1 MKNSKQLIFSSLL
14 IASFTIISCTTT
26 CPNPEPATV
35 NITNTVWTMEYNN
48 GSSGNNVYYAA
59 PTFIKDGVATYPASL
74 PRVGHYFT
82 IFSLPV
88 PPEINLNLDTDSVKM
103 VTNVKNPTGDGTAFE
118 IDLGLSNDSKG
129 AFASFQK
136 GASAA
141 FCFLG
146 AGAQQATNVTEHL
159 IDPTNFAELSLSIQ
173 NNTVNSFRNGTL
185 LKTFNYTG
193 NTTAGGRLNLLT
205 VSFRGNGTVDW
216 IKLYKGSKLI
226 MSEDF
231 NTNGKTTAVWT
242 MP

>member
-1 MKNSKQLIFSSLL
+1 MKKTTHLIISIL
-14 IASFTIISCTTT
+14 IVAFVAFNSCTTT
-26 CPNPEPATV
+26 CPDPTPATE

-48 GSSGNNVYYAA
+48 GTSGNNVYYAA
-59 PTFIKDGVATYPASL
+59 PTFIKNGVVTYPASL
-74 PRVGHYFT
+74 PRVGNYFT

-103 VTNVKNPTGDGTAFE
+103 VTNVKNPTGDGNAFE

-146 AGAQQATNVTEHL
+146 AGSQQATNVTEHL
-159 IDPTNFAELSLSIQ
+159 IDPTNFAELTLSIQ

-193 NTTAGGRLNLLT
+193 SSTAGGRLNLVT
-205 VSFRGNGTVDW
+205 ISFRGNGTVDW
-216 IKLYKGSKLI
+216 VKLYKGSKLI

-231 NTNGKTTAVWT
+231 NTNGETTAIWT

>member
-1 MKNSKQLIFSSLL
+1 MKSKQLIFSSLL
-14 IASFTIISCTTT
+14 MASIAIISCTTN
-26 CPNPEPATV
+26 CPDPEPSTV
-35 NITNTVWTMEYNN
+35 NITNTVWTMHYFE
-48 GSSGNNVYYAA
+48 GTSGNDVFYAA
-59 PTFIKDGVATYPASL
+59 PTFIKNGVATYPATL
-74 PRVGHYFT
+74 PHGRLWFAEY
-82 IFSLPV
+82 SLPV
-88 PPEINLNLDTDSVKM
+88 PPEINLNLDTDSVRM

-146 AGAQQATNVTEHL
+146 AGSQQATNVTEHL
-159 IDPTNFAELSLSIQ
+159 IDPTNFAELTLSIQ

-193 NTTAGGRLNLLT
+193 SSTAGGRLNLVT
-205 VSFRGNGTVDW
+205 VSFRGYGTVDW

-231 NTNGKTTAVWT
+231 DTDGKTTAVWT